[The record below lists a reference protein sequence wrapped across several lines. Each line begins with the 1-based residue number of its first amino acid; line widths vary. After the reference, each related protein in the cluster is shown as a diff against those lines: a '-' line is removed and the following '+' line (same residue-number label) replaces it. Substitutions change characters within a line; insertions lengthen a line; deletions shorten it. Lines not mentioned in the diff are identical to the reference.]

1 MVPLPAARR
10 PSGPLLILAAAAL
23 WSTAGAAIKL
33 CGLNAWQISL
43 GRSLVAAW
51 VLWLLL
57 PGARAR
63 PTRRTWGV
71 AAAYAVTVVLFTVAN
86 KLTTSANAIFL
97 QDTAPLYVLLL
108 SPLLL
113 GERPSRSE
121 LWSVPL
127 FLVGLGLF
135 FRDQLT
141 PGQLSGNLIAL
152 ASGVSFA
159 LCILGLRRLAG
170 GNAPALVLGN
180 LLATAASLP
189 GAVGGPAV
197 TATDLAIV
205 LFLGVFQLGLSYALF
220 ARGLRSTPAT
230 EASLLALLEPVL
242 NPVWTFLLAGER
254 PGPWALVG
262 GGLVLLG
269 TLWRTLAPWVE
280 ARLSNGGSPT
290 AGTSSGGY

>member
-1 MVPLPAARR
+1 MVPVEATQRR
-10 PSGPLLILAAAAL
+10 GGPWLILAAAAL

-33 CGLNAWQISL
+33 CSLSAWQISL
-43 GRSLVAAW
+43 GRSLVAAG
-51 VLWLLL
+51 VLWLFL

-63 PTRRTWGV
+63 PSRGTWAV
-71 AAAYAVTVVLFTVAN
+71 ASAYAVTVVLFTLAN

-113 GERPSRSE
+113 GERPSRGE
-121 LWSVPL
+121 LLAVPL
-127 FLVGLGLF
+127 FLVGLLLF
-135 FRDQLT
+135 FRDRLT

-152 ASGVSFA
+152 LSGVAFA
-159 LCILGLRRLAG
+159 LCILGLRRLG
-170 GNAPALVLGN
+170 GSNAPALLLGN
-180 LLATAASLP
+180 LLAAAASFP
-189 GAVGGPAV
+189 GALGGSPL
-197 TATDLAIV
+197 TARDLAIV

-220 ARGLRSTPAT
+220 ARGLRHTPAT

-254 PGPWALVG
+254 PGPWALAG

-280 ARLSNGGSPT
+280 TRARASAP
-290 AGTSSGGY
+290 

>member
-1 MVPLPAARR
+1 MVTPAAQRR
-10 PSGPLLILAAAAL
+10 TGPWLILAAAAL

-33 CGLNAWQISL
+33 CSLNAWQISF
-43 GRSLVAAW
+43 GRSLVAAG

-63 PTRRTWGV
+63 PSRGIWAV
-71 AAAYAVTVVLFTVAN
+71 ASAYAVTVVLFTVAN

-113 GERPSRSE
+113 HERPSRGE

-127 FLVGLGLF
+127 FLVGLALF
-135 FRDQLT
+135 FADKLT
-141 PGQLSGNLIAL
+141 AGQLSGNLLAL
-152 ASGVSFA
+152 TSGVTFA
-159 LCILGLRRLAG
+159 LCILGLRRLGG
-170 GNAPALVLGN
+170 GNAPALLYGN
-180 LLATAASLP
+180 LVAAAASLP
-189 GAVGGPAV
+189 GGLSGPAV
-197 TATDLAIV
+197 TGHDLAIV

-220 ARGLRSTPAT
+220 ARGVRHTPAT

-254 PGPWALVG
+254 PGPWAIAG
-262 GGLVLLG
+262 GSLVLLG
-269 TLWRTLAPWVE
+269 TLWRTLTPWLEVR
-280 ARLSNGGSPT
+280 ASSSAA
-290 AGTSSGGY
+290 AGPAGRGR

>member
-1 MVPLPAARR
+1 MVPLPPARR
-10 PSGPLLILAAAAL
+10 RSGPLLILAAAAL

-33 CGLNAWQISL
+33 CSLNGWQISF
-43 GRSLVAAW
+43 GRSLVAAV

-63 PTRRTWGV
+63 PTRGTWAVG
-71 AAAYAVTVVLFTVAN
+71 AAYAVTVVFFTVAN
-86 KLTTSANAIFL
+86 KLTTAANAIFL

-113 GERPSRSE
+113 KERPTRSE
-121 LWSVPL
+121 LLSVPI
-127 FLVGLGLF
+127 FLLGLGLF
-135 FRDQLT
+135 FKDELT

-159 LCILGLRRLAG
+159 LCILGLRRLG
-170 GNAPALVLGN
+170 GSNASALVLGN
-180 LLATAASLP
+180 LLATVASVP

-197 TATDLAIV
+197 TARDLAIV

-220 ARGLRSTPAT
+220 ARGLQTTPAT

-242 NPVWTFLLAGER
+242 NPVWTFLLAHER
-254 PGPWALVG
+254 PGPWALAG
-262 GGLVLLG
+262 GTLVLLG
-269 TLWRTLAPWVE
+269 TLWRTLAPWLE
-280 ARLSNGGSPT
+280 ARLASAS
-290 AGTSSGGY
+290 AG

>member
-33 CGLNAWQISL
+33 CTLNAWQISL
-43 GRSLVAAW
+43 GRSLVAAV
-51 VLWLLL
+51 VLWLFL
-57 PGARAR
+57 PGARGR
-63 PTRRTWGV
+63 PSRRTWAV
-71 AAAYAVTVVLFTVAN
+71 ASAYAVTVVLFTVAN

-127 FLVGLGLF
+127 FLLGLALF
-135 FRDQLT
+135 FKDRLT
-141 PGQLSGNLIAL
+141 PGQLSGNLVAL

-159 LCILGLRRLAG
+159 FLILGLRGLSG

-189 GAVGGPAV
+189 GALGGPSV
-197 TATDLAIV
+197 NATDLGIV

-220 ARGLRSTPAT
+220 ARGLRHTPAT

-242 NPVWTFLLAGER
+242 NPVWTFLLAHER
-254 PGPWALVG
+254 PGPWALAG
-262 GGLVLLG
+262 GSLVLLG
-269 TLWRTLAPWVE
+269 TLWRTLAPWAE
-280 ARLSNGGSPT
+280 ARLSASQKR
-290 AGTSSGGY
+290 ARV

>member
-1 MVPLPAARR
+1 MVPPPAAQRR
-10 PSGPLLILAAAAL
+10 SGPWLILAAAAL

-33 CGLNAWQISL
+33 CSLNAWQISL
-43 GRSLVAAW
+43 GRSLVAAG
-51 VLWLLL
+51 VLWLFL

-63 PTRRTWGV
+63 PTRGTWAV
-71 AAAYAVTVVLFTVAN
+71 ASAYAVTVVLFTVAN

-113 GERPSRSE
+113 RERPTRGE
-121 LWSVPL
+121 LLSVPL
-127 FLVGLGLF
+127 FLLGLLLF

-141 PGQLSGNLIAL
+141 PGQVSGNLIAL
-152 ASGVSFA
+152 LSGVAFA
-159 LCILGLRRLAG
+159 LCILGLRRLG
-170 GNAPALVLGN
+170 GNNAPAVLLGN
-180 LLATAASLP
+180 LLAGAASLP
-189 GAVGGPAV
+189 GSIGGPALTPKDV
-197 TATDLAIV
+197 AIV

-220 ARGLRSTPAT
+220 SRGLRHTPAT

-242 NPVWTFLLAGER
+242 NPVWAFFLAGER
-254 PGPWALVG
+254 PGPWALAG

-280 ARLSNGGSPT
+280 TRSRLSPS
-290 AGTSSGGY
+290 

>member
-1 MVPLPAARR
+1 MLPFPAARR

-33 CGLNAWQISL
+33 CSLSAWQISF
-43 GRSLVAAW
+43 GRSVVAAG

-63 PTRRTWGV
+63 PSRGTWMV

-113 GERPSRSE
+113 GEPPSRSE

-127 FLVGLGLF
+127 FLLGLGLF
-135 FRDQLT
+135 FRDKLT
-141 PGQLSGNLIAL
+141 PGQLSGNLVAL

-159 LCILGLRRLAG
+159 LAILGLRRLG
-170 GNAPALVLGN
+170 GSNAPALVWGN
-180 LLATAASLP
+180 LLATVASLP
-189 GAVGGPAV
+189 GALGGPAPS
-197 TATDLAIV
+197 ATDVGIV
-205 LFLGVFQLGLSYALF
+205 LFLGIFQLGLSYALF
-220 ARGLRSTPAT
+220 ARGLRHTPAT

-242 NPVWTFLLAGER
+242 NPVWTFLLAHER
-254 PGPWALVG
+254 PGPWALAG
-262 GGLVLLG
+262 GSLVLLG
-269 TLWRTLAPWVE
+269 TLWRTLAPWLE
-280 ARLSNGGSPT
+280 ARWRPRAAEGPT
-290 AGTSSGGY
+290 GR

>member
-33 CGLNAWQISL
+33 CSLNAWQISL
-43 GRSLVAAW
+43 GRSAVAAL

-57 PGARAR
+57 PGARGR
-63 PTRRTWGV
+63 IVSRTWAV

-86 KLTTSANAIFL
+86 KLTTAANAIFL

-108 SPLLL
+108 SPLVL

-127 FLVGLGLF
+127 FLLGLGLF
-135 FRDQLT
+135 FRDRLT
-141 PGQLSGNLIAL
+141 PGQLSGNVLAL

-159 LCILGLRRLAG
+159 LCILGLRGLAG

-180 LLATAASLP
+180 VLATLASLP
-189 GAVGGPAV
+189 GALGGPAP
-197 TATDLAIV
+197 TARDWAIV

-220 ARGLRSTPAT
+220 ARGLRHTPAT

-242 NPVWTFLLAGER
+242 NPVWTFVLAHER
-254 PGPWALVG
+254 PGPWALAG
-262 GGLVLLG
+262 GSLVLLG
-269 TLWRTLAPWVE
+269 TLWRTLAPWLE
-280 ARLSNGGSPT
+280 TRLSAQAGS
-290 AGTSSGGY
+290 

>member
-1 MVPLPAARR
+1 MVPATAEQRR
-10 PSGPLLILAAAAL
+10 SGPWLILAAAAL

-33 CGLNAWQISL
+33 CTLNAWQISL
-43 GRSLVAAW
+43 GRSLVAAG
-51 VLWLLL
+51 VLWLFL

-63 PTRRTWGV
+63 PSRGVWAV

-113 GERPSRSE
+113 AERPSRGE

-127 FLVGLGLF
+127 FLLGLLLF
-135 FRDQLT
+135 FRDRLT
-141 PGQLSGNLIAL
+141 PGQVSGNLIAL

-159 LCILGLRRLAG
+159 LCILGLRRLGG
-170 GNAPALVLGN
+170 GNAPALLLGN
-180 LLATAASLP
+180 LLAAAGSFP
-189 GAVGGPAV
+189 GALGGTPL
-197 TATDLAIV
+197 TLPDLGIV

-220 ARGLRSTPAT
+220 ARGLRHTPAT

-242 NPVWTFLLAGER
+242 NPVWTFFLAGER
-254 PGPWALVG
+254 PGPWALAG

-280 ARLSNGGSPT
+280 TRARASVS
-290 AGTSSGGY
+290 